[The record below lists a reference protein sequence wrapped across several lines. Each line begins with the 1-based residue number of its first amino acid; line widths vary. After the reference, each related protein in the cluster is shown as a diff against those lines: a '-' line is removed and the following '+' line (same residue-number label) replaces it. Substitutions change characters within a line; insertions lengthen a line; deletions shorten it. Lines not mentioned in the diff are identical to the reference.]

1 MQSTTS
7 QIFGVVGPLGENLDV
22 FSPLRFHVQ
31 SNSDHKTPKLKIYT
45 ANALKRYLNEKNLIN
60 GRVINGNKTTISKF
74 SAQIFKTYFS

>member
-7 QIFGVVGPLGENLDV
+7 QIFGVVGPLGGNVDA
-22 FSPLRFHVQ
+22 FSPLGFHVQ

-60 GRVINGNKTTISKF
+60 GRVITTISKF
-74 SAQIFKTYFS
+74 SAKIFKTYFS